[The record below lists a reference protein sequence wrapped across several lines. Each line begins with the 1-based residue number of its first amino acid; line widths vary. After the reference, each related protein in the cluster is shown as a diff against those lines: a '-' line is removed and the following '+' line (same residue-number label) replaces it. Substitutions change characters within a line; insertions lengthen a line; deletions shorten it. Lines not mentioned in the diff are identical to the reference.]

1 VPRPRAF
8 REPSTQESGSRE
20 TERRAAAY
28 LLLRRIYWSDKIQLS
43 FQITIYSL
51 AEKPRHSCIREYARV
66 GFCLVISGPA
76 LPERSP
82 RSLGPPAF
90 RLQGGLP
97 SLDTTRSRTD
107 TYTRPSACNHPPR
120 SPSFSR
126 MTFRLSC
133 CAGPGTGSRRTPP
146 VGLDG
151 ESKICPFRPLVST
164 IISCEN
170 HYL

>member
-1 VPRPRAF
+1 MSQCVSLKRASSLYF
-8 REPSTQESGSRE
+8 VSRWR
-20 TERRAAAY
+20 RRAVFVRWNRELLLA
-28 LLLRRIYWSDKIQLS
+28 LLRRIYWSDEIQLS

-66 GFCLVISGPA
+66 GFCLVISGPNPA
-76 LPERSP
+76 AERGP
-82 RSLGPPAF
+82 RSSGPPAF

-120 SPSFSR
+120 SPSFPR

-133 CAGPGTGSRRTPP
+133 CTDPR
-146 VGLDG
+146 
-151 ESKICPFRPLVST
+151 FST
-164 IISCEN
+164 SPR
-170 HYL
+170 